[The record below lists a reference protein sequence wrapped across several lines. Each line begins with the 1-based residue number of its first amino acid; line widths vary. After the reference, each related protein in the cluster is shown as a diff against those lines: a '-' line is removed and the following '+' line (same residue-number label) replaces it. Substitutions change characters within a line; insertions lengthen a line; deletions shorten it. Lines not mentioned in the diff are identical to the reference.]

1 MVSLTLGRYRYR
13 IGTDLAA
20 RGATVLK
27 LVSFVFFGSFLFAV
41 LDVGLPK
48 LCWSFGLVVADQ
60 DALQVRHK
68 LGCCRSTLGV
78 NLKCTRKGTFKI
90 VKKNTLKFQDDF
102 VCLCEL

>member
-13 IGTDLAA
+13 IGTDPAA

-27 LVSFVFFGSFLFAV
+27 LVSFVFFGGFLFAI

-68 LGCCRSTLGV
+68 LDCCRSTLGV
-78 NLKCTRKGTFKI
+78 NLKST
-90 VKKNTLKFQDDF
+90 KKEWYSKL
-102 VCLCEL
+102 

>member
-13 IGTDLAA
+13 IGTDPAA
-20 RGATVLK
+20 RGAK
-27 LVSFVFFGSFLFAV
+27 LVSFVFFGGFLFAV

-68 LGCCRSTLGV
+68 LDCCRSTLGV
-78 NLKCTRKGTFKI
+78 NLKCTKKGIVFKI
-90 VKKNTLKFQDDF
+90 VKKPSG
-102 VCLCEL
+102 